1 MKNRLVLASLL
12 FLALTGVDTDTQDT
26 AIASNLG
33 LFGGQASSIAPD
45 PLSDTVY
52 VTNLAPNG
60 LFVSSD
66 SGISWVGLPSDV
78 NYGVGRD
85 VTVDPDTGT
94 AFATVGDTLLRST
107 DQGGTW
113 EDITVNITS
122 PMDNGLIAAH
132 GRLLVG
138 LQGGDIAVSDDAGAS
153 FTIVTVASGT
163 TIEYIAA
170 SPDTGVF
177 YCLVTNTADDTDAL
191 YSSTDVGLT
200 WVDMDVTN
208 NGMTAGTSLWKVAV
222 NPTNGA
228 NLVTTSGVAT
238 SSNYMTTDGGDNWTA
253 INDGSGLAFD
263 STGRLYVGFNYT
275 DDPTASSPTWD
286 VYATDTPLSSI
297 YADQIAVDPED
308 VSVVFNNSGM
318 GIAISRDR
326 TATWE
331 DSIDGV
337 TSVKVYDISQT
348 DDKTVVWLGANGGL
362 AKTENFTADEPT
374 WEYPVLPVPGTS
386 NIHAVW
392 VNPTN
397 SDIVVAGLSTM
408 IAYSTDGGTTWSNS
422 TTPAF
427 GGLVYEIVQSRLDDN
442 TLYAAIANDDL
453 TGTDSGAVFMSDD
466 LGVTWTDL
474 GFTDAMPAASLSIAS
489 DDTLLVGVGGDVSA
503 TGVYYYDGS
512 SWSSLGGNPA
522 GEEVTSVL
530 IHPDTDTTFF
540 ATTAQDGT
548 GNGTNALWKS
558 TDSGG
563 SWTKITDGLEAAMNL
578 DTLTAQTTTTPI
590 TLYVAGQ
597 DIGLNG
603 MVYKSSDG
611 GETWGEY
618 YEGLKQESFYAMFFD
633 GLIAGNDRGLYD
645 IKSRATLNLREKNK
659 TRVSISLRDAATA
672 KKLEH
677 KKVTVYRKQSGN
689 WKKIDSVRT
698 NSKGKAVLSVQV
710 ANKAKLKAVW
720 KPAGKDRREYAKATS
735 EVLRFSGV

>member
-1 MKNRLVLASLL
+1 MKNRLVLAGFIL
-12 FLALTGVDTDTQDT
+12 LALTGLDTDTQDT

-33 LFGGQASSIAPD
+33 LFGGQASKIAPD

-52 VTNLAPNG
+52 ITNLAPNG
-60 LFVSSD
+60 LFVSPD
-66 SGISWVGLPSDV
+66 SGLTWVGLPSEV

-85 VTVDPDTGT
+85 VAVDPDTGT

-107 DQGGTW
+107 DQGNTW
-113 EDITVNITS
+113 EDITANVSANL
-122 PMDNGLIAAH
+122 DNGLIAAH

-138 LQGGDIAVSDDAGAS
+138 LQNGQLAVSDDAGDS
-153 FTIVTVASGT
+153 FTTVTVASGA
-163 TIEYIAA
+163 TIEYVEA
-170 SPDTGVF
+170 SPTTDVF
-177 YCLVTNTADDTDAL
+177 YCLVTNTADDTDVL
-191 YSSTDVGLT
+191 YRSTDAGLT

-208 NGMTAGTSLWKVAV
+208 NGMTAGTSMWKVAI
-222 NPTNGA
+222 NPTDGDNI
-228 NLVTTSGVAT
+228 AT
-238 SSNYMTTDGGDNWTA
+238 SSGVSTSTNYLTTDGGDSWTA
-253 INDGSGLAFD
+253 MNDGSGLTFD
-263 STGRLYVGFNYT
+263 STGRLYVGFNYS
-275 DDPTASSPTWD
+275 DDPTASSPTWNI
-286 VYATDTPLSSI
+286 YASETPLSSI

-308 VSVVFNNSGM
+308 VNTVFNNSGM
-318 GIAISRDR
+318 GLAISRDR
-326 TATWE
+326 TVTWE
-331 DSIDGV
+331 DSIDGI

-392 VNPTN
+392 VNPDN
-397 SDIVVAGLSTM
+397 ADIVVAGLSTM

-422 TTPAF
+422 TAPTF

-474 GFTDAMPAASLSIAS
+474 GFTDDMPAASLSIAS
-489 DDTLLVGVGGDVSA
+489 DDTLLIGVSGDVSA

-512 SWSSLGGNPA
+512 NWSSLGGNPA
-522 GEEVTSVL
+522 GEQVTSVL

-563 SWTKITDGLEAAMNL
+563 SWTKITDGLEDAMNL

-633 GLIAGNDRGLYD
+633 GLIAGNDRGIYD
-645 IKSRATLNLREKNK
+645 IKSRAKLKLTEKNQK
-659 TRVSISLRDAATA
+659 KVAVNLRDAATA
-672 KKLEH
+672 KKLKH
-677 KKVTVYRKQSGN
+677 KKITVYRKKSGE
-689 WKKIDSVRT
+689 WVKIDSVRT
-698 NSKGKAVLSVQV
+698 NAKGKGTVRVNV
-710 ANKAKLKAVW
+710 ADGTKLKATW
-720 KPAGKDRREYAKATS
+720 KPSAKDRREYTKANS
-735 EVLRFSGV
+735 KVLRFGGM